1 MTYHSETQERSACRK
16 LTKIT
21 KSLGLSSNV
30 LFRYHICSFKH
41 DIYRCST
48 VALDS
53 NDRDATL
60 LVSPL
65 SVCSNPYEPLHGRY
79 SSPSFRGT
87 NGRNFICEAIS
98 LLIETVLHS
107 KHRPES

>member
-65 SVCSNPYEPLHGRY
+65 SVCSNPYEPVRAPAWTLLLPIVSGNKRTEFHL
-79 SSPSFRGT
+79 RG
-87 NGRNFICEAIS
+87 
-98 LLIETVLHS
+98 H
-107 KHRPES
+107 